1 MKDILDIIVLS
12 LVQGVTEFLPVS
24 SSGHLV
30 LFEQVFKLQPEGLD
44 EHLIN
49 VVLHFGTMMAT
60 ILVFKEEL
68 LDILKA
74 VFSKRILKIRSFRDI
89 QEDNSLWLVLIILI
103 GTIPTGLIGIL
114 FRDQFKQLESSILAV
129 SLALIVTGFIL
140 FSIRFVKPPSK
151 EDYKNITLWDSI
163 LIGSVQGIAVTP
175 GISRSGITITAGL
188 WRNIQRDKIGHY
200 SFLLSL
206 PAIFGATLL
215 ELGKVDLSQLQIL
228 PLLTGSIVSFISGY
242 FALKW
247 LLKFVNKGKLQ
258 YFSYYCWGI
267 GFLSLVIYYLKSV
280 KG

>member
-1 MKDILDIIVLS
+1 MKDIIDIILLS
-12 LVQGVTEFLPVS
+12 LVQGATEFLPVS

-30 LFEQVFKLQPEGLD
+30 LFEQIFKLQPEGLN
-44 EHLIN
+44 EHLIS

-74 VFSKRILKIRSFRDI
+74 LFSKRILKIRSFKSI

-103 GTIPTGLIGIL
+103 GTIPTGLIGIV

-129 SLALIVTGFIL
+129 SLALIITGFIL
-140 FSIRFVKPPSK
+140 FSIRFVSPPSK
-151 EDYKNITLWDSI
+151 ENYKNITLWDSI
-163 LIGSVQGIAVTP
+163 IIGTVQGIAVTP

-188 WRNIQRDKIGHY
+188 WRNIRRDKIGHY

-228 PLLTGSIVSFISGY
+228 PLSIGFIVSFISGY

-267 GFLSLVIYYLKSV
+267 GLLSLVIYYIKSV
-280 KG
+280 QN